1 MYGTF
6 FQRTVMKLSMLV
18 DLLPDFPLQPHSELA
33 REFLALGL
41 SSYHEAARYVQN
53 LPYGRNSNRAD
64 FYLVLREKHGTC
76 STKHAL
82 LAQLAREHDADVTL
96 TLGMYEMNEKNTAG
110 TGSILR
116 HYRLDS
122 LPEAHCYLMYNGL
135 RFDLTRRVGATEQ
148 NVDFLI
154 EETILPEQIGEYKV
168 EQHRVFLRQW
178 CVAIGLDFNLAWKI
192 REECIAALTTAARAE

>member
-1 MYGTF
+1 
-6 FQRTVMKLSMLV
+6 MKLSMTV
-18 DLLPDFPLQPHSELA
+18 DFLPDFPLQSHSA
-33 REFLALGL
+33 TAHDFLALGCT
-41 SSYHEAARYVQN
+41 SYREAARYVQN

-64 FYLVLREKHGTC
+64 FRLVLREQHGTC

-82 LAQLAREHDADVTL
+82 LAQLAQEHGVDVEL

-110 TGSILR
+110 TGNILR
-116 HYRLDS
+116 RYRLDS
-122 LPEAHCYLMYNGL
+122 LPEAHCYLIYDGN
-135 RFDLTRRVGATEQ
+135 RFDLTRRVGTTEQ

-178 CVAIGLDFNLAWKI
+178 CVATGLDFDLAWKI
-192 REECIAALTTAARAE
+192 REECIAAITTASTT

>member
-1 MYGTF
+1 
-6 FQRTVMKLSMLV
+6 MKLSTIV
-18 DLLPDFPLQPHSELA
+18 DLLPDFPLQSRSALA
-33 REFLALGL
+33 HDFLGL
-41 SSYHEAARYVQN
+41 GLTSYHEAARYIQN

-64 FYLVLREKHGTC
+64 FRLVLREQRGTC

-82 LAQLAREHDADVTL
+82 LAQLAKEHNIDVNL

-110 TGSILR
+110 TGNILR
-116 HYRLDS
+116 YYRLDS
-122 LPEAHCYLMYNGL
+122 LPEAHCYLMYNGT

-148 NVDFLI
+148 NVDFLM

-192 REECIAALTTAARAE
+192 REECIAALTTAVVS

>member
-1 MYGTF
+1 
-6 FQRTVMKLSMLV
+6 MKLSMTV
-18 DLLPDFPLQPHSELA
+18 DFLPDFPLQSQSATAHD
-33 REFLALGL
+33 FLALGVT
-41 SSYHEAARYVQN
+41 SYREAARYVQN

-64 FYLVLREKHGTC
+64 FRLVLREQHGTC

-82 LAQLAREHDADVTL
+82 LAQLAQEHGVDVEL

-110 TGSILR
+110 TGNILR
-116 HYRLDS
+116 RYRLDS
-122 LPEAHCYLMYNGL
+122 LPEAHCFLKYEGK
-135 RFDLTRRVGATEQ
+135 RFDLTRRVGTTEQ

-178 CVAIGLDFNLAWKI
+178 CVATGLDFDLAWKI
-192 REECIAALTTAARAE
+192 REECIAAITTASTT